1 MSSSNENEYFSD
13 GITEEIINA
22 LAKIN
27 QLRVSSR
34 TSSFFFKNKKA
45 SIIEIGQALKVST
58 LLEGSVRLSGNTI
71 RITAQLIDAVEDF
84 HFWSETWDR
93 KLDNIFGVQDEIS
106 LIIAD
111 KLREHFGH
119 FEIQEHLV
127 SRQTNN
133 LNAYE
138 YSLKAKYYKNKWNPQ
153 DVKKA
158 ISLYEKALE
167 LDLKHTESYVGLA
180 DCYSFLGTTAFLPYQ
195 EAWSKTIQY
204 TQQAFQLND
213 QLSGVHYQLS
223 NIAFFTNCDYNTS
236 LREMQKAI
244 DLNPNNAEAHQFI
257 SYLYI
262 IAGERNSSQKHL
274 DIAININPLS
284 QETQFFVAYY
294 HYMIEDFQQCLELL
308 DKCLQANNKSI
319 PAHSVK
325 TLCLLMLGK
334 YNEVISYFDSV
345 PSEVVVLGEKTGSI
359 ALAYALKGDEE
370 NTSRYLRK
378 LELQGQSPDGFTAH
392 SYLFLMYVVLGNF
405 EKAFEWIAEAVKNKF
420 ILLMIR
426 YSDPLI
432 KPIKEDPR
440 YLTYQ
445 KLIFKTQKKPTASL
459 KKKELLDSNLA
470 ETYTA
475 TLLDHVEKNKPYLNP
490 ELSLRTLAKQLKI
503 SPNQLSWLLNEKIG
517 KNFNAFINH
526 YRVET
531 FMSLVKNPKNAT
543 YTLLGLAFESGF
555 NSKTV
560 FNTYFKKETGLTPK
574 QFIQQL
580 QK

>member
-158 ISLYEKALE
+158 ISLYEKTLE